1 MAQSSKMHTGHR
13 ARLKE
18 EFLAR
23 GLEGWSDHKVLELL
37 LYYAIPQGDVNPVA
51 HRLID
56 AFGDLAGVL
65 DASSEALKQV
75 LGVGEHTALLLK
87 LIPQICGRYLAQT
100 GGVLE
105 HESADRASDYA
116 RQFYPY
122 FTGAVREKICMLSL
136 DSRCKV
142 LGIDMLGEGDLAEV
156 ELNHRRIMEAALAH
170 NARGVVLAHNHVGA
184 YANPSMQDLTATEE
198 IRVLLDKVGITLVD
212 HLIFNGEDYISMMES
227 GYLRR

>member
-37 LYYAIPQGDVNPVA
+37 LCYAIPQGDVNPIA

-56 AFGDLAGVL
+56 TFGDLAGVM
-65 DASSEALKQV
+65 DADPNALEQV
-75 LGVGEHTALLLK
+75 LGVGAHTALLLK
-87 LIPQICGRYLAQT
+87 LIPQVCGRYLAET

-105 HESADRASDYA
+105 CESAERASDYA

-122 FTGAVREKICMLSL
+122 FTGAVREKFCMLSL

-142 LGIDMLGEGDLAEV
+142 LGVDLLGEGELAEV
-156 ELNHRRIMEAALAH
+156 GVNRRRIVEAALAH

-184 YANPSMQDLTATEE
+184 YANPSMQDLTTTEE
-198 IRVLLDKVGITLVD
+198 LRVLLEQVGVTLVD
-212 HLIFNGEDYISMMES
+212 HLIFNGEEYISMLDS

>member
-37 LYYAIPQGDVNPVA
+37 LCYAIPRGDVNPIA

-56 AFGDLAGVL
+56 TFGDLAGVM
-65 DASSEALKQV
+65 DADPKALEQV
-75 LGVGEHTALLLK
+75 MGVGEHTARLLK
-87 LIPQICGRYLAQT
+87 LIPQICGRYLAET
-100 GGVLE
+100 SGVLE
-105 HESADRASDYA
+105 SESAERASDYA

-122 FTGAVREKICMLSL
+122 FTGAVREKFCVLSL

-142 LGIDMLGEGDLAEV
+142 LGVDMLGEGELAEV
-156 ELNHRRIMEAALAH
+156 GVNRRRVVEAALAH

-184 YANPSMQDLTATEE
+184 YANPSIQDLHTTEE
-198 IRVLLDKVGITLVD
+198 LRELLEQVGVTVVD
-212 HLIFNGEDYISMMES
+212 HLIFNGEEYISMLDS
-227 GYLRR
+227 GYFRR

>member
-1 MAQSSKMHTGHR
+1 
-13 ARLKE
+13 
-18 EFLAR
+18 
-23 GLEGWSDHKVLELL
+23 
-37 LYYAIPQGDVNPVA
+37 
-51 HRLID
+51 
-56 AFGDLAGVL
+56 
-65 DASSEALKQV
+65 
-75 LGVGEHTALLLK
+75 
-87 LIPQICGRYLAQT
+87 
-100 GGVLE
+100 
-105 HESADRASDYA
+105 
-116 RQFYPY
+116 
-122 FTGAVREKICMLSL
+122 MLSL

>member
-37 LYYAIPQGDVNPVA
+37 LCYAIPQGDVNPIA

-56 AFGDLAGVL
+56 TFGDLAGVM
-65 DASSEALKQV
+65 DADPNALEQV
-75 LGVGEHTALLLK
+75 LGVGAHTALLLK
-87 LIPQICGRYLAQT
+87 LIPQVCGRYLAET

-105 HESADRASDYA
+105 HESAERASDYA

-122 FTGAVREKICMLSL
+122 FTGAVREKFCLLSL
-136 DSRCKV
+136 DSRYKV
-142 LGIDMLGEGDLAEV
+142 LGVDLLGEGELAEV
-156 ELNHRRIMEAALAH
+156 SVNRRRVLEVALAH

-184 YANPSMQDLTATEE
+184 YANPSLQDLDTTEDL
-198 IRVLLDKVGITLVD
+198 RKLL
-212 HLIFNGEDYISMMES
+212 E
-227 GYLRR
+227 LRTKLETMLQDNRTQ

>member
-1 MAQSSKMHTGHR
+1 MAHANNLHTGHR

-37 LYYAIPQGDVNPVA
+37 LCYAIPQGDVNPIA

-56 AFGDLAGVL
+56 AFGDLAGVM
-65 DASSEALKQV
+65 DASPEALKQV
-75 LGVGEHTALLLK
+75 MGIGEHTALLLK
-87 LIPQICGRYLAQT
+87 LIPLVCGRYLAET

-105 HESADRASDYA
+105 SETAERASDYA
-116 RQFYPY
+116 RQLYPY
-122 FTGAVREKICMLSL
+122 FTGAVREKFCLLSL

-142 LGIDMLGEGDLAEV
+142 LGADMLGEGELAEV
-156 ELNHRRIMEAALAH
+156 GVNRRRVLEAALAH

-198 IRVLLDKVGITLVD
+198 LRKLLAEVGITLVD
-212 HLIFNGEDYISMMES
+212 HLIFNGEDYISMLDS